1 MCVPPPFFF
10 LLFSP
15 YSFPFLLQSPFLFWS
30 QTIPSSNH
38 AVGQSIHIA
47 RVEGR
52 MLAKICISGPK
63 QDEEGVH
70 GGWKVSPSMRC
81 QNLIK
86 VSWAGRWGWLLSMGY
101 QLSGGL
107 GRASAEGWVWQSR
120 WETGYLPWGLY
131 QISKY
136 IKNDISHVS
145 HWQAGVS
152 PEKRKKL
159 K

>member
-1 MCVPPPFFF
+1 
-10 LLFSP
+10 
-15 YSFPFLLQSPFLFWS
+15 
-30 QTIPSSNH
+30 
-38 AVGQSIHIA
+38 
-47 RVEGR
+47 
-52 MLAKICISGPK
+52 
-63 QDEEGVH
+63 
-70 GGWKVSPSMRC
+70 
-81 QNLIK
+81 
-86 VSWAGRWGWLLSMGY
+86 MGY
-101 QLSGGL
+101 QLLGGL